1 MKKALLL
8 VATSLA
14 LLLLPGGRGFAQGRF
29 NFGVKAGISLPN
41 LTSGSSAPISSG
53 YGSRLDADAA
63 FQAGLNL
70 TKRFSVE
77 AQLEYS
83 SQGGKK
89 NGTQAFVVPRE
100 MAQLFPQGH
109 APDYLYATYKS
120 EARMNYLL
128 LPVLAKYHFDLKK
141 RFGVYIAAG
150 PFVSYLLSAKN
161 ITKGSSLIYLDR
173 EETQPL
179 TPQPQSFDSKDN
191 IRDQLHHFNT
201 GVSGHIGTDYKLS
214 NGSIFIEA
222 GGNYGL
228 INIQKNQVDG
238 KNKTGAFVLN
248 LGYRFR
254 L

>member
-1 MKKALLL
+1 MKKVLLL

-14 LLLLPGGRGFAQGRF
+14 LLLLAGRRGIAQGRF
-29 NFGVKAGISLPN
+29 NFGVKSGISLPN
-41 LTSGSSAPISSG
+41 LTSGSSTPISSG

-89 NGTQAFVVPRE
+89 NGTQAFVVPGE

-141 RFGVYIAAG
+141 RWCLY
-150 PFVSYLLSAKN
+150 SRR
-161 ITKGSSLIYLDR
+161 SLC
-173 EETQPL
+173 
-179 TPQPQSFDSKDN
+179 
-191 IRDQLHHFNT
+191 
-201 GVSGHIGTDYKLS
+201 
-214 NGSIFIEA
+214 
-222 GGNYGL
+222 
-228 INIQKNQVDG
+228 
-238 KNKTGAFVLN
+238 
-248 LGYRFR
+248 
-254 L
+254 

>member
-1 MKKALLL
+1 MKKVLLL

-14 LLLLPGGRGFAQGRF
+14 LLLVPGRKGFAQGRF
-29 NFGVKAGISLPN
+29 NFGVKGGLSVPN
-41 LTSGSSAPISSG
+41 LTSGSSSPISSG

-63 FQAGLNL
+63 IQAGFNL
-70 TKRFSVE
+70 TKRFSIE

-89 NGTQAFVVPRE
+89 NGTQAFVVPAE
-100 MAQLFPQGH
+100 MVQLFPEGQV
-109 APDYLYATYKS
+109 PDYLYATYKS
-120 EARMNYLL
+120 EARMNYLV
-128 LPVLAKYHFDLKK
+128 LPVLAKYRFDLKK
-141 RFGVYIAAG
+141 RFGAYIATG
-150 PFVSYLLSAKN
+150 PFISYLLSARN
-161 ITKGSSLIYLDR
+161 ITKGSSLIYLNK
-173 EETQPL
+173 EETQSV

-191 IRDQLHHFNT
+191 IRDELHHFNT
-201 GVSGHIGTDYKLS
+201 GVSGHVGIDYKLS
-214 NGSIFIEA
+214 KGSIFIEA

-248 LGYRFR
+248 LGYQFR

>member
-1 MKKALLL
+1 MKKVFLL

-14 LLLLPGGRGFAQGRF
+14 LLLVPGRKGFGQGRF
-29 NFGVKAGISLPN
+29 NFGVKAGLSVPN
-41 LTSGSSAPISSG
+41 LTSGSSSPVSSG

-63 FQAGLNL
+63 IQAGLNL
-70 TKRFSVE
+70 TNRFSIE

-89 NGTQAFVVPRE
+89 NGTQAFLVPAE
-100 MAQLFPQGH
+100 MVQLFPEGQV
-109 APDYLYATYKS
+109 PDYLYATYMS
-120 EARMNYLL
+120 EARMNYLV
-128 LPVLAKYHFDLKK
+128 LPVLAKYRLDLKE
-141 RFGVYIAAG
+141 RFGAYIAAG
-150 PFVSYLLSAKN
+150 PFVSYLLSARN
-161 ITKGSSLIYLDR
+161 ITKGSSLIYLNK
-173 EETQPL
+173 EETQPV

-191 IRDQLHHFNT
+191 IRDELHHFNT
-201 GVSGHIGTDYKLS
+201 GVSGHVGIDYKLS

-248 LGYRFR
+248 LGYQFR